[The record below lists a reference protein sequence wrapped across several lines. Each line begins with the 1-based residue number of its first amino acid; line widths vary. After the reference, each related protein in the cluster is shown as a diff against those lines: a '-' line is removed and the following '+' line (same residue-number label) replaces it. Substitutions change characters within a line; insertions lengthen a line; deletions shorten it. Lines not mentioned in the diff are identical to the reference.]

1 MIFQLE
7 EIRYKMLESIVA
19 KVQAQWR
26 CHLQRRKFMTMKSAQ
41 VTISSQWKCFS
52 QRRLYLTKQKSAL
65 TIQCFFRGMRARQE
79 LARLRLIQKRH
90 NAATTIAAAWRGTVC
105 RRETRKLFKANA
117 APIIARFMDNLSCKK
132 FLLYLSKN
140 LPSES
145 PTDQSWPALKF
156 KKLAK
161 VDELIRHLHHKWRC
175 INHIRKLT
183 PSQHRLLVDK
193 VECAEMF
200 EEKALFRSQLRLV
213 YRADYINLNSEKKWE
228 DLNTKNLFGDILF
241 ADLMQKVNR
250 KDGKVGVGI
259 YLASRAKRAF
269 QKLEITKCQKLHFQ
283 TQEVIVVLTSAVSIL
298 SADSLKL
305 KSTIEVKNIHSICM
319 SPYDDGVC
327 TLRVKQD
334 GLKGDLILTGRFVL
348 EFALRLGQI
357 KRKEGKEMD
366 IIIQPSWKILYK
378 QVCFNRQFYKCT
390 GVCRCLCAGVLF

>member
-7 EIRYKMLESIVA
+7 EIRYKMLESIIA

-26 CHLQRRKFMTMKSAQ
+26 CHLQRRKYMTMKSAQ
-41 VTISSQWKCFS
+41 VTLSAQWKCFT

-65 TIQCFFRGMRARQE
+65 TIQCYFRGMRARKE

-90 NAATTIAAAWRGTVC
+90 NAATTIAAAWRGMVC
-105 RRETRKLFKANA
+105 RQETRKLFKANA

-145 PTDQSWPALKF
+145 PMDQSWPALKF

-161 VDELIRHLHHKWRC
+161 VDELIRQLHHNWRC
-175 INHIRKLT
+175 ANHIRKLS

-259 YLASRAKRAF
+259 YFATRANRAF
-269 QKLEITKCQKLHFQ
+269 QKQGSSQMTKSKKTTFSDTRSHRRTYISCVYPLRGLAK
-283 TQEVIVVLTSAVSIL
+283 TQEY
-298 SADSLKL
+298 
-305 KSTIEVKNIHSICM
+305 N
-319 SPYDDGVC
+319 
-327 TLRVKQD
+327 
-334 GLKGDLILTGRFVL
+334 
-348 EFALRLGQI
+348 
-357 KRKEGKEMD
+357 
-366 IIIQPSWKILYK
+366 
-378 QVCFNRQFYKCT
+378 
-390 GVCRCLCAGVLF
+390 

>member
-41 VTISSQWKCFS
+41 VTISSQWKCFT

-65 TIQCFFRGMRARQE
+65 TIQCFFRGMRARKE

-90 NAATTIAAAWRGTVC
+90 NAATTIAAAWRGMVC

-117 APIIARFMDNLSCKK
+117 APIIARFMDNFSCKK

-161 VDELIRHLHHKWRC
+161 VDELIRRLHHKWRC
-175 INHIRKLT
+175 ANHIRKLT

-250 KDGKVGVGI
+250 KDGKVGI
-259 YLASRAKRAF
+259 YFSNRAF
-269 QKLEITKCQKLHFQ
+269 QKT
-283 TQEVIVVLTSAVSIL
+283 
-298 SADSLKL
+298 
-305 KSTIEVKNIHSICM
+305 
-319 SPYDDGVC
+319 
-327 TLRVKQD
+327 
-334 GLKGDLILTGRFVL
+334 
-348 EFALRLGQI
+348 
-357 KRKEGKEMD
+357 
-366 IIIQPSWKILYK
+366 
-378 QVCFNRQFYKCT
+378 
-390 GVCRCLCAGVLF
+390 

>member
-1 MIFQLE
+1 MMSTKTWPSSDKTHQEASKCILEDTKLSVDEYEFGNSKIFIRSPKMIFQLE
-7 EIRYKMLESIVA
+7 EIRYKMLESIIA

-26 CHLQRRKFMTMKSAQ
+26 CHLQRRKYMTMKSAQ
-41 VTISSQWKCFS
+41 VTLSAQWKCFT

-65 TIQCFFRGMRARQE
+65 TIQCYFRGMRAR
-79 LARLRLIQKRH
+79 K
-90 NAATTIAAAWRGTVC
+90 
-105 RRETRKLFKANA
+105 ETRKLFKANA

-145 PTDQSWPALKF
+145 PMDQSWPALKF

-161 VDELIRHLHHKWRC
+161 VDELIRQLHHNWRC
-175 INHIRKLT
+175 ANHLRKLS

-250 KDGKVGVGI
+250 KDGK
-259 YLASRAKRAF
+259 
-269 QKLEITKCQKLHFQ
+269 

-357 KRKEGKEMD
+357 KRKEGKEMN

-378 QVCFNRQFYKCT
+378 QNELSIAVSESSSVDLPSYKKKNNHIEIH
-390 GVCRCLCAGVLF
+390 VPKQVKI